1 MEIKVKRIFNCDK
14 YCIGKLYV
22 DGQYL
27 CDTLEDTDRG
37 LDDYMSLDEIK
48 KKKVY
53 GKTAIP
59 AGRYK
64 INLNKV
70 SPRFGY
76 NSFYRAVCFGKLPY
90 IENVPGYE
98 GVLIHC
104 GNTDADTAGCILVGY
119 NKVKGKVINS
129 RQAFIHLYT
138 KLSLCKGVIEIKIER
153 AYK

>member
-1 MEIKVKRIFNCDK
+1 MNITVKRIFNCNK

-22 DGQYL
+22 DNDYL

-37 LDDYMSLDEIK
+37 LDDYMSLDELK
-48 KKKVY
+48 SKKVK

-59 AGRYK
+59 AGRYR
-64 INLNKV
+64 INLCKV
-70 SPRFGY
+70 SPNFG
-76 NSFYRAVCFGKLPY
+76 NKSFYRVVCSGKLPY

-104 GNTDADTAGCILVGY
+104 GNTEEDSSGCILVGY
-119 NKVKGKVINS
+119 NKIKGKVINS

-138 KLSLCKGVIEIKIER
+138 KLKLNKGGINIKIER
-153 AYK
+153 AY

>member
-1 MEIKVKRIFNCDK
+1 MEIKVKRIYNCDK

-22 DGQYL
+22 DGQYQ

-37 LDDYMSLDEIK
+37 LDNNMSLAEIK
-48 KKKVY
+48 AKKVY
-53 GKTAIP
+53 EKTAIP
-59 AGRYK
+59 TGQYK

-70 SPRFGY
+70 SPRFGN
-76 NSFYRAVCFGKLPY
+76 NSFYKAVCLGKLPY

-104 GNTDADTAGCILVGY
+104 GNTEADTAGCILVGY

-138 KLSLCKGVIEIKIER
+138 KLSLCKGVINLKIER
-153 AYK
+153 NF

>member
-22 DGQYL
+22 DGEYL

-37 LDDYMSLDEIK
+37 LDQNMILYDIMK
-48 KKKVY
+48 TKVKD
-53 GKTAIP
+53 KTAIP
-59 AGRYK
+59 TGKYK
-64 INLNKV
+64 INMNRI
-70 SPRFGY
+70 SPRFGLTT
-76 NSFYRAVCFGKLPY
+76 FYKSVCDGKLPY
-90 IENVPGYE
+90 LEGVPGYE

-104 GNTDADTAGCILVGY
+104 GNSEVDTSGCILVGY

-138 KLSLCKGVIEIKIER
+138 KMYLAKNPIYIKIER
-153 AYK
+153 SY